1 MKLKEK
7 NEKKKKISKFK
18 KYQLLITLL
27 ITIVCCANFVMIYK
41 LNIIPLKYILLYS
54 LLSILLIFLS
64 IFIFFKKKRMK
75 FLKVLWAII
84 VTITT
89 IVLTIGFFYL
99 HKTNTFMSKIDD
111 LNHRKEKYNVI
122 VLKDSNY
129 ESVADIKNS
138 IEYISKKSLHYDNAL
153 EELNKLTNAKTI
165 EMNDDNAL
173 VNNLYNKKTDA
184 ILTEETNY
192 NILLEKYPQ
201 LSEKVKVLYTFEI
214 KIETNNIVKDTK
226 NNEPFN
232 IYVTGLDNYGS
243 IDIVSRSDVNMV
255 ITVNPNTNQVLITS
269 IPRDYY
275 VQLKDTTGYKD
286 KLTHAGIYGVES
298 SVGTIENLFDI
309 DINYYVKANFTTV
322 VSLIDAIGGID
333 VYNERSFTG
342 HLYTYFPEGYVHL
355 NGEQALEFA
364 RTRKTLPNGD
374 NDRIKNQQAIID
386 GVIKKVTSPQI
397 ITKYT
402 GIINSLSSS
411 FRTNMS
417 TDKITYLI
425 KNQIDKMP
433 KWNITSNVVT
443 GSNGYEYTY
452 SYQSQKLYV
461 MIPNEDSIQ
470 QAKDLIKKT
479 LNGEILDASYSDATN
494 VSNPTKGSAPQPVTT
509 PKL

>member
-1 MKLKEK
+1 M
-7 NEKKKKISKFK
+7 
-18 KYQLLITLL
+18 
-27 ITIVCCANFVMIYK
+27 
-41 LNIIPLKYILLYS
+41 
-54 LLSILLIFLS
+54 
-64 IFIFFKKKRMK
+64 
-75 FLKVLWAII
+75 
-84 VTITT
+84 
-89 IVLTIGFFYL
+89 
-99 HKTNTFMSKIDD
+99 
-111 LNHRKEKYNVI
+111 
-122 VLKDSNY
+122 LKDF
-129 ESVADIKNS
+129 KNNTRVVDKVV
-138 IEYISKKSLHYDNAL
+138 IYVKRGKSTVIN
-153 EELNKLTNAKTI
+153 
-165 EMNDDNAL
+165 
-173 VNNLYNKKTDA
+173 
-184 ILTEETNY
+184 
-192 NILLEKYPQ
+192 
-201 LSEKVKVLYTFEI
+201 S
-214 KIETNNIVKDTK
+214 
-226 NNEPFN
+226 NEPFN
-232 IYVTGLDNYGS
+232 VLISG
-243 IDIVSRSDVNMV
+243 IDTAGDINSVSRSDVNIIM
-255 ITVNPNTNQVLITS
+255 TVNPKNHEVLLTNIQ
-269 IPRDYY
+269 RDMQ
-275 VQLKDTTGYKD
+275 VQLHGTTGIKD